1 MIQQVFRF
9 LTEEL
14 NRFIML
20 RNGAATPSGIVIA
33 ANIAK
38 AEELTAV
45 TSKIVMSLVNIE
57 EDRISKHP
65 SNSFPSPVGTGVE
78 YRNPPVLVN
87 LYVLF
92 SVNRDYTDDALL
104 YLSYVMQFFQHKNL
118 FTPQNSPALFT
129 DAMLPVQQ
137 ISSELVTL
145 NFEQVNHLWASLGG
159 KYLPSVLY
167 KVRNVMIDDRFV
179 QNGGGIILEIE
190 TTAKDKTPTVI

>member
-1 MIQQVFRF
+1 LIQQVFRF
-9 LTEEL
+9 FTEEL

-33 ANIAK
+33 ANISK

-78 YRNPPVLVN
+78 YKNPPVLVN

-104 YLSYVMQFFQHKNL
+104 YLSYVMQFFQHKNV
-118 FTPQNSPALFT
+118 FNPQNSPGLFT
-129 DAMLPVQQ
+129 DTMLPVQQ

-167 KVRNVMIDDRFV
+167 KIRQVVIDDRFV
-179 QNGGGIILEIE
+179 QNGGRIILEIE
-190 TTAKDKTPTVI
+190 TIAKDKTPTVI

>member
-1 MIQQVFRF
+1 
-9 LTEEL
+9 
-14 NRFIML
+14 ML

-38 AEELTAV
+38 AEELTSV

-78 YRNPPVLVN
+78 YKNPPVLVN

-104 YLSYVMQFFQHKNL
+104 YLSLCNSFNISV
-118 FTPQNSPALFT
+118 FTQKQWLCYDNIQ
-129 DAMLPVQQ
+129 PVQQ
-137 ISSELVTL
+137 ISSD
-145 NFEQVNHLWASLGG
+145 W
-159 KYLPSVLY
+159 
-167 KVRNVMIDDRFV
+167 
-179 QNGGGIILEIE
+179 
-190 TTAKDKTPTVI
+190 

>member
-1 MIQQVFRF
+1 
-9 LTEEL
+9 
-14 NRFIML
+14 ML

-38 AEELTAV
+38 AEELSAV

-65 SNSFPSPVGTGVE
+65 SNSFPSSTGTGVE

-87 LYVLF
+87 LYILF

-104 YLSYVMQFFQHKNL
+104 YLSYVMQFFQHKNM
-118 FTPQNSPALFT
+118 FTPQNSPALYT
-129 DAMLPVQQ
+129 DTMLPVQQ

-167 KVRNVMIDDRFV
+167 KIRHVVIDDRFV

-190 TTAKDKTPTVI
+190 TTTKDKTPTVL

>member
-1 MIQQVFRF
+1 MIQQVFKF
-9 LTEEL
+9 FTEEL

-20 RNGAATPSGIVIA
+20 RNGAATPTGIVVA

-65 SNSFPSPVGTGVE
+65 SNSFPSPTGVE
-78 YRNPPVLVN
+78 YKNPPVLVN

-104 YLSYVMQFFQHKNL
+104 YLSYVMQFFQHKNI
-118 FTPQNSPALFT
+118 FTQQNSPGLFT
-129 DAMLPVQQ
+129 DTMQPVQQ

-167 KVRNVMIDDRFV
+167 KIRQVVIDDRFV

-190 TTAKDKTPTVI
+190 TIAKDKTPTVI

>member
-1 MIQQVFRF
+1 
-9 LTEEL
+9 
-14 NRFIML
+14 ML
-20 RNGAATPSGIVIA
+20 RNGAATPTGIVVA

-65 SNSFPSPVGTGVE
+65 SNSFPSPTGVE
-78 YRNPPVLVN
+78 YKNPPVLVN

-104 YLSYVMQFFQHKNL
+104 YLSYVMQFFQHKNI
-118 FTPQNSPALFT
+118 FTQQNSPGLFT
-129 DAMLPVQQ
+129 DTMQPVQQ

-167 KVRNVMIDDRFV
+167 KIRQVVIDDRFV

-190 TTAKDKTPTVI
+190 TIAKDKTPTVI

>member
-1 MIQQVFRF
+1 
-9 LTEEL
+9 
-14 NRFIML
+14 ML
-20 RNGAATPSGIVIA
+20 RNGAATPTGIVVA

-38 AEELTAV
+38 AEELTSV

-65 SNSFPSPVGTGVE
+65 SNSFPSATGTGVE
-78 YRNPPVLVN
+78 YKNPPVLVN

-104 YLSYVMQFFQHKNL
+104 YLSYVMQFFQHKNI
-118 FTPQNSPALFT
+118 FTAQNSPGLFT
-129 DAMLPVQQ
+129 DTMQPVQQ

-167 KVRNVMIDDRFV
+167 KIRQVVIDDRFV

-190 TTAKDKTPTVI
+190 TIAKDKTPTVI